1 MQASHRQSK
10 DRRVARDR
18 PRLERR
24 LRQKPAFFV
33 DNPITLPQLS
43 SFSSKKNIFHET
55 HDCYEGDEYELPAAP
70 RILLCIF
77 DPKRDADCSLLA
89 GGAPAEES
97 LCAEVKLEIAQG
109 LTLERQAFEAH
120 MRIKNGLK
128 HISLDELSVTVNFAD
143 ENGNPIEASS
153 DPDNTSAQFFIR
165 LDSIEHLANVQEDA
179 NNLDSNGTVN
189 PSSTADI
196 YWLIIPAPGASE
208 GIESGKL
215 YYVGAT
221 LRYNMSGEEH
231 VTEISPDYIFVK
243 PMPQLRLDYF
253 LPREVVGDDA
263 FTDEIEEPI
272 PYTLGLR
279 AGNFGSGTAHQ
290 VAISSAQPEI
300 LENDQGLK
308 IEFAIDNSEVNG
320 EPATP
325 NLLAELGDIPPQAA
339 GVARWNMRCS
349 LSGYFDEFSA
359 ELSHADDLGGELT
372 ALIKQENVFTHT
384 LIHDVLVE
392 LPGRDSIRDFLVTDD
407 PTATAPDYTV
417 FESEYQD
424 HEVPELSDTA
434 ELTPLPDEPNR
445 FILSFSTPPSS
456 TCLCVTLPDPGN
468 GAQPLKEVSRTDAAG
483 QSYAYEY
490 NDDGQLVRQ
499 TDPSGKSQRYEY
511 DEQGRLHKSIDG
523 SGNAIVREY
532 SAVPSSGSSSSCS
545 SCSGG
550 LFSSSESDSMERLT
564 RISYPTFTK
573 EFRYDSDGRVSDEV
587 YSFTGGQSI
596 TTSYNYDA
604 FGRVQSI
611 SGPGGSVSYAYDA
624 MGQKIAVSDPSGTT
638 SFAYDDWGNLQS
650 LTDAAGQMTR
660 FDYDNAGKLLHEI
673 RPLNQQTS
681 FDYDPQGRLDT
692 ITDAK
697 LQVTDYGYDDQ
708 SRLETI
714 AYADGRSVTLSYDAD
729 GNLAGYDDGVTSAT
743 YEYDALGRKTKET
756 VDYGSFS
763 KSFSYS
769 YAANGLKSSFTAP
782 DGTVYEYSYGD
793 NNELREISIPNLG
806 AISFADYQ
814 WTRPARIVYPGGST
828 REMDY
833 DGLMRLTQLTS
844 TTAGGNVLLDYS
856 YEYDNS
862 GNIMSKNTEHGE
874 YSYGYDSASR
884 LTGAEHPILDDESYA
899 YDEVGNRTS
908 ASNAEGEI
916 AHNANN
922 ELERYGELE
931 YEYDDNGNMT
941 EVILSGQV
949 VFVYHYNDDNRLVK
963 VEGGNNNTIAEYY
976 YDPFGRRLWKD
987 ANQTRTYFFYSDEG
1001 LVAEF
1006 DVSGSEVR
1014 SYGYQPDST
1023 WSTDPL
1029 WMRYNN
1035 AYYFYQND
1043 HLGTPQKL
1051 TAQNGMLV
1059 WSATYST
1066 FGEASVD
1073 IETVKNNLR
1082 FPGQYYDAETGL
1094 HYNGNRYYDPRVGRY
1109 MSVDPIGFVGGDNNL
1124 YAYANSNPLNQF
1136 DHLGMASFR
1145 DIQAHE
1151 LFYTWHMGW
1160 IDEKHAL
1167 RNAGEASLRKAW
1179 KKMKNASDGENIDFY
1194 LMLIQPLKSLRA
1206 DFCVKVAPK
1215 DPNHADPFIHR
1226 KNQLLYA
1233 WKTITMQFEEFQGQ
1247 FPQNLEPFNMLAHMD
1262 LYETPSSFSTE
1273 DLISNLIFFYSIVN
1287 GKNAE
1292 TLVNT
1297 YAGRFTPLSEDERV
1311 LSEAIWLFSLHPR
1324 PGHKLWEPKYFKH
1337 DEFLKID
1344 FRKLLSMRK
1353 SPSCCTY
1360 NAFEVGLR
1368 AQQILPAYIAKFGPR
1383 KFPVY
1388 FQTYMGMSEG
1398 VTLLKQ
1404 INKWEWNI

>member
-1 MQASHRQSK
+1 MS
-10 DRRVARDR
+10 
-18 PRLERR
+18 
-24 LRQKPAFFV
+24 
-33 DNPITLPQLS
+33 
-43 SFSSKKNIFHET
+43 
-55 HDCYEGDEYELPAAP
+55 
-70 RILLCIF
+70 
-77 DPKRDADCSLLA
+77 
-89 GGAPAEES
+89 
-97 LCAEVKLEIAQG
+97 
-109 LTLERQAFEAH
+109 
-120 MRIKNGLK
+120 
-128 HISLDELSVTVNFAD
+128 ELS
-143 ENGNPIEASS
+143 
-153 DPDNTSAQFFIR
+153 
-165 LDSIEHLANVQEDA
+165 
-179 NNLDSNGTVN
+179 
-189 PSSTADI
+189 
-196 YWLIIPAPGASE
+196 IILHP
-208 GIESGKL
+208 
-215 YYVGAT
+215 Y
-221 LRYNMSGEEH
+221 
-231 VTEISPDYIFVK
+231 YIFVK

-483 QSYAYEY
+483 QSYSYDY
-490 NDDGQLVRQ
+490 NEDGQLVRQ
-499 TDPSGKSQRYEY
+499 TDPSGTSQRYEY
-511 DEQGRLHKSIDG
+511 DEQGRLWKSIDG
-523 SGNAIVREY
+523 SGHEIVREY

-550 LFSSSESDSMERLT
+550 LFSSSEGDSMERLT
-564 RISYPTFTK
+564 KISYPTFTK

-587 YSFTGGQSI
+587 YSFTGGQTI

-604 FGRVQSI
+604 FGQVQSI
-611 SGPGGSVSYAYDA
+611 TGPGGSVSYAYDA

-638 SFAYDDWGNLQS
+638 QFGYDSWGNLHS

-660 FDYDNAGKLLHEI
+660 FEHDTIGKLLHEI

-681 FDYDPQGRLDT
+681 FGYDTQGRLDT
-692 ITDAK
+692 ITDAM
-697 LQVTDYGYDDQ
+697 QQTTGYGYDDQ

-729 GNLAGYDDGVTSAT
+729 GNLTGYDDGVTSAT

-782 DGTVYEYSYGD
+782 DGTVYEYTYGD

-874 YSYGYDSASR
+874 YSYGYDGASR
-884 LTGAEHPILDDESYA
+884 LTSADNPLGEDESYS

-916 AHNANN
+916 SHNANN

-931 YEYDDNGNMT
+931 YEYDDNGNLT
-941 EVILSGQV
+941 EVRHGGIALNT
-949 VFVYHYNDDNRLVK
+949 YAYNAENRLVQATAGACA
-963 VEGGNNNTIAEYY
+963 VQAEYY
-976 YDPFGRRLWKD
+976 YDPFGRRLWKTV
-987 ANQTRTYFFYSDEG
+987 NGVTTYFFYSDEG
-1001 LVAEF
+1001 LIEEY
-1006 DVSGSEVR
+1006 GPGGTELR
-1014 SYGYQPDST
+1014 TYGYKPDST
-1023 WSTDPL
+1023 WTTDPL
-1029 WMRYNN
+1029 WLKSGGQYS
-1035 AYYFYQND
+1035 FYQND
-1043 HLGTPQKL
+1043 HLGTPQ
-1051 TAQNGMLV
+1051 QLV
-1059 WSATYST
+1059 SQHGAVMWSARYTA
-1066 FGEASVD
+1066 FGQATVD
-1073 IETVKNNLR
+1073 IDTVTNNLR
-1082 FPGQYYDAETGL
+1082 FPGQYYDVETGL
-1094 HYNGNRYYDPRVGRY
+1094 HYNFQRYYDPGIGRY
-1109 MSVDPIGFVGGDNNL
+1109 MRVDPIGFLSSEVNWYGYVGNNPVERIDVMGLLEADCGPGCCKGQSDYKDGVNSIINDVVNNANIVSDIWRGLAIDQTAFDTIIENKL
-1124 YAYANSNPLNQF
+1124 YQLIERATSPILKTAPC
-1136 DHLGMASFR
+1136 
-1145 DIQAHE
+1145 
-1151 LFYTWHMGW
+1151 
-1160 IDEKHAL
+1160 
-1167 RNAGEASLRKAW
+1167 
-1179 KKMKNASDGENIDFY
+1179 MKLCG
-1194 LMLIQPLKSLRA
+1194 
-1206 DFCVKVAPK
+1206 FCVGTDKIG
-1215 DPNHADPFIHR
+1215 HMFQQGR
-1226 KNQLLYA
+1226 LLYA
-1233 WKTITMQFEEFQGQ
+1233 IKRQMKDEWYAHAFSRWTEGLPLEHFDQKYKDWLKEETFNFYFDGWSPTRLFGDVERETRYGYVVKLSLLREKWGKRWYLEASRADHQA
-1247 FPQNLEPFNMLAHMD
+1247 NLAGMRLWEVLNELEKAGGLEEANINICDYVDEIFVPVQTN
-1262 LYETPSSFSTE
+1262 LYRNNWTTSW
-1273 DLISNLIFFYSIVN
+1273 SIV
-1287 GKNAE
+1287 
-1292 TLVNT
+1292 V
-1297 YAGRFTPLSEDERV
+1297 
-1311 LSEAIWLFSLHPR
+1311 
-1324 PGHKLWEPKYFKH
+1324 
-1337 DEFLKID
+1337 
-1344 FRKLLSMRK
+1344 
-1353 SPSCCTY
+1353 
-1360 NAFEVGLR
+1360 
-1368 AQQILPAYIAKFGPR
+1368 
-1383 KFPVY
+1383 
-1388 FQTYMGMSEG
+1388 
-1398 VTLLKQ
+1398 
-1404 INKWEWNI
+1404 